1 MADSISTARRP
12 RPSGRRSGRLD
23 SLLAALLLL
32 ALAAIA
38 AVVFLLALGLVDAG
52 RVIGDEGLRDALLG
66 WTEGAGAAWTRAA
79 VASGAL
85 LLGLLSLWG
94 LLRRLAPSG
103 GGQPSGPASEVHVLV
118 ADDLG
123 VVLVAREGIE
133 GIARQAVQG
142 STGVIDAEVRV
153 RSRGP
158 DAVALK
164 VDALV
169 LPGADL
175 QRAGA
180 QARDRA
186 RESVERLVGLGVQEV
201 SVRLEVVEPEDLER
215 TVL

>member
-12 RPSGRRSGRLD
+12 RGGPPARLD
-23 SLLAALLLL
+23 ALFAGLLLL
-32 ALAAIA
+32 VVAAA
-38 AVVFLLALGLVDAG
+38 AAAAFLLAIGLVDAS
-52 RVIGDEGLRDALLG
+52 RLIADEGLRETLLG
-66 WTEGAGAAWTRAA
+66 WTTGTGNAWTRAA
-79 VASGAL
+79 VASGSL
-85 LLGLLSLWG
+85 LVGLLALWG
-94 LLRRLAPSG
+94 IIRRLTPGGAPRGAQTQS
-103 GGQPSGPASEVHVLV
+103 AVHVLV

-142 STGVIDAEVRV
+142 ATGVIDAEVQV

-158 DAVALK
+158 DAVGLK

-186 RESVERLVGLGVQEV
+186 REAVERLVGLGVQEV
-201 SVRLEVVEPEDLER
+201 SVRLEVVEPEELER